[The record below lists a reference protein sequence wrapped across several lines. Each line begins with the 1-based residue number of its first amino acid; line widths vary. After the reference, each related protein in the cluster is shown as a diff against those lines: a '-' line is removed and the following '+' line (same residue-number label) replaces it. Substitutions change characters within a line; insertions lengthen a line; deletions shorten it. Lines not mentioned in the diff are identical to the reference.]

1 MYRLAPHRSPV
12 SLLTCCAL
20 LFGMLAAVLALST
33 PARADEP
40 IGTFTLAPATGNT
53 ADALSGTLTTSAAC
67 PAPADPASPY
77 QNLRVELSNED
88 GSYRE
93 RVATTID
100 GAPFDGAGPVVA
112 DLTKTPPDGLLNVS
126 LDEAALYIDRV
137 DADGKILDGDY
148 VLAAG
153 CAPAD
158 NVVNGYFSAVIRV
171 TAGSWSLVQIR
182 PTQTALTATP
192 AKGEAG
198 AAIELTATV
207 TPEDA
212 AGTVVFRSTH
222 GTPAELGSAVVA
234 GGKAKISTTLPTNA
248 NPALYEAVFTPNDTE
263 AFTESTG
270 TLGVP
275 VTAPSPSPSGTPTG
289 PEEPADLDVIDEA
302 GTTLDPNPTLEAGQ
316 KVYVTAR
323 GYAKDA
329 KVKVALADSGAAL
342 ADATANA
349 DGTVDKYPFT
359 VPEDIVDGEHT
370 LTLAE
375 DAADGHSV
383 AFAFTIGGGGDP
395 DPDPSDDPSETPT
408 PEPSDTGGGTS
419 GGDSGGNGD
428 GGAGTSG
435 GGGGGSSDGGGSLA
449 STGTDALAAG
459 LGALSLVTAGA
470 ACVLFVRRR
479 GLLSFTAPR
488 H

>member
-1 MYRLAPHRSPV
+1 
-12 SLLTCCAL
+12 
-20 LFGMLAAVLALST
+20 MLAAVLALST

-40 IGTFTLAPATGNT
+40 IGTFTLAPATGST
-53 ADALSGTLTTSAAC
+53 AEVLSGTLTTSAAC
-67 PAPADPASPY
+67 PAPVDPASPY
-77 QNLRVELSNED
+77 QNLRVELANED

-93 RVATTID
+93 RVATSTD

-112 DLTKTPPDGLLNVS
+112 DLAKTSPDGPPNVS

-171 TAGSWSLVQIR
+171 TAGSWSLVQVR

-192 AKGEAG
+192 AEGTAG
-198 AAIELTATV
+198 ATIELTATV

-212 AGTVVFRSTH
+212 AGSVVFRSTH
-222 GTPAELGSAVVA
+222 GTAAELGSAVVT

-248 NPALYEAVFTPNDTE
+248 NPALYEAVFTPADTE

-275 VTAPSPSPSGTPTG
+275 VTAPSPTPSDTPTG

-329 KVKVALADSGAAL
+329 TVKVALAESGAAL

-383 AFAFTIGGGGDP
+383 AFAFTVGGGGDP
-395 DPDPSDDPSETPT
+395 DPEPSDDPGESTT
-408 PEPSDTGGGTS
+408 PEPSDTDGGSS

-428 GGAGTSG
+428 SGGTSG
-435 GGGGGSSDGGGSLA
+435 GGGDSSGDGGSLA